1 MKARRLILQCASFL
15 LLLVFSQ
22 KMGAGFFLHNLLHSQ
37 DADQPFQSPKQNDA
51 NNKSISFACNCID
64 DFLIPF
70 QTSEEIVIPQPIL
83 THTQSPVHF
92 SAGIVLGASV
102 TADLRGPPALVL

>member
-1 MKARRLILQCASFL
+1 MKARRLILQSASFL

-22 KMGAGFFLHNLLHSQ
+22 KMGAGLFLHNLLHSQ
-37 DADQPFQSPKQNDA
+37 DMDQPFQSSKQDNA
-51 NNKSISFACNCID
+51 NGKSISFACNCID

-70 QTSEEIVIPQPIL
+70 QGNEEIVLPQPIIA
-83 THTQSPVHF
+83 HAQSPVHF
-92 SAGIVLGASV
+92 DAGAVPGARI

>member
-22 KMGAGFFLHNLLHSQ
+22 KMGAGLFLHNLLHSQ
-37 DADQPFQSPKQNDA
+37 DEAQPFQSPKQNDA
-51 NNKSISFACNCID
+51 NSKSISFACNCID

-70 QTSEEIVIPQPIL
+70 QGAEEIILPQPLL
-83 THTQSPVHF
+83 THIESPVYF
-92 SAGIVLGASV
+92 DAGVVPGPSV

>member
-1 MKARRLILQCASFL
+1 M

-22 KMGAGFFLHNLLHSQ
+22 KMGAGLFLHNLLHSQ
-37 DADQPFQSPKQNDA
+37 DIDQPFQSSEQGKAND
-51 NNKSISFACNCID
+51 KSISFACNCID

-70 QTSEEIVIPQPIL
+70 HGSEEIVLPKPLIEHRAHPE
-83 THTQSPVHF
+83 HF
-92 SAGIVLGASV
+92 HAGVLLRASV